1 MRHVLLAVAMVM
13 AMASP
18 ATAQPGGKTPAVAG
32 SAPKPITVESYYR
45 IKWGS
50 GSEFFKLY
58 ERNEVSLLR
67 EMQRQ
72 GLILALSFDEPF
84 THMAGGPRWDFR
96 ARITY
101 RDGNHAVE
109 AGGAYDKA
117 FDAAR
122 ARLLPDKARFDAEQS
137 KRMSLLEDH
146 WDVVTNDVEFDGK

>member
-1 MRHVLLAVAMVM
+1 MRHILIALAMIM
-13 AMASP
+13 AAAAP
-18 ATAQPGGKTPAVAG
+18 APAQPAAQP
-32 SAPKPITVESYYR
+32 SAKPVTIESYYR

-50 GSEFFKLY
+50 AGEFFKLY

-72 GLILALSFDEPF
+72 GLITALSFDEPF

-101 RDGNHAVE
+101 RDGNLAVE
-109 AGGAYDKA
+109 TGGAYDKA
-117 FDAAR
+117 FEAAR
-122 ARLLPDKARFDAEQS
+122 ARLLPDKARFEAEQA

-146 WDVVTNDVEFDGK
+146 WDVVMNGIEFEKK